1 MFSIKK
7 NKTTSTLWHVLIP
20 MSGVTLLASATGG
33 MSGDIFNL
41 LVTQELGYTPSVLSL
56 VYIGMLFIA
65 GTNQN
70 LVRVGS

>member
-41 LVTQELGYTPSVLSL
+41 LVKLIQAFEITTP
-56 VYIGMLFIA
+56 
-65 GTNQN
+65 TT
-70 LVRVGS
+70 R

>member
-33 MSGDIFNL
+33 MSGDLFNL
-41 LVTQELGYTPSVLSL
+41 LVTQELGYTEAYSAFPNMTSL
-56 VYIGMLFIA
+56 C
-65 GTNQN
+65 
-70 LVRVGS
+70 R